1 VLLALLL
8 LIIGLVAGLARGGR
22 IENITRVHFRQ
33 SWLVFLGLALQV
45 GAEVTA
51 HVDLRIIR
59 GPAGS
64 VILGVS
70 YGLVLA
76 FVALNVRFPGTILMG
91 AGLLLNLTV
100 ILANNG
106 MPVSAR
112 AAREAGIHSL
122 PRLQTEAKHHL
133 MGRRTRLAFLGDVI
147 PLPLVG
153 VVSAGDIVLGAGI
166 CLLIDRLVASQPGG
180 PSHRGAPAPKRR
192 DPPAAAP
199 DPSGPGHR
207 NHLPSNK

>member
-8 LIIGLVAGLARGGR
+8 LLIGLVAGLARGGR
-22 IENITRVHFRQ
+22 VENITRVHFRQ

-100 ILANNG
+100 ILANHG
-106 MPVSAR
+106 MPVSLR
-112 AAREAGIHSL
+112 AAQEAGIHSL
-122 PRLQTEAKHHL
+122 PHLGSEVKHKI
-133 MGRRTRLAFLGDVI
+133 MDRRTRLGFLGDVI

-153 VVSAGDIVLGAGI
+153 VVSAGDVVLGAGV
-166 CLLIDRLVASQPGG
+166 CLLVDRLVAGQPGG
-180 PSHRGAPAPKRR
+180 RSHRGSPAPKRR
-192 DPPAAAP
+192 QPPAAAP

-207 NHLPSNK
+207 NRLPSNK